1 VILAMFGVF
10 LAALL
15 IGVPI
20 ALSVG
25 LSVVAAMGAADFG
38 DSLYIIPQQILEGI
52 DNVSLLAI
60 PFFILAGNLMN
71 AVGITDRIFNFAE
84 AVAGHFKAGLAQ
96 VNVLASMIFA
106 GVNGAA
112 VADCAGLG
120 KIEIGAMKQRGYPP
134 EFAAAVTVASSVI
147 GPLIPPSIGLLVYA
161 YLSQTSVARLFL
173 AGLVPGVLVGLALM
187 ATNRIY
193 ASLRDFPSN
202 PRASLR
208 EVVHTGRLALPA
220 MVAPGFIVV
229 AIVWGFAT
237 AHEAGVIACA
247 YALGLGA
254 LTGRLRARE
263 LWSALSDTVIVT
275 SVIMM
280 IIGFTT
286 VMGWLIA
293 IEQVPQ
299 ALAASVLAATDDRN
313 VFLLITVVFL
323 VLIGCFIEGVP
334 AKLILVPIFL
344 PIVDRFGIDR
354 VHFGLIV
361 QLALLIGIATPP
373 MGVGLFIVAE
383 IARVPFER
391 VTLATIPFL
400 VPLVLVLLLITFVPE
415 FSLWLPDLVL
425 GPEH

>member
-208 EVVHTGRLALPA
+208 EVVHAGRLALPA

-299 ALAASVLAATDDRN
+299 ALAAGVLAATDDRN

>member
-1 VILAMFGVF
+1 MIVAMFAVF

-15 IGVPI
+15 IGIPI
-20 ALSVG
+20 AFSVG
-25 LSVVAAMGAADFG
+25 LSVVAAMAEAGFG
-38 DSLYIIPQQILEGI
+38 DSLYIIPQQVLEGI

-84 AVAGHFKAGLAQ
+84 SLAGHFKAGLAQ

-120 KIEIGAMKQRGYPP
+120 KIEIRAMNDRGYPA

-161 YLSQTSVARLFL
+161 YLAQTSVARLFL
-173 AGLVPGVLVGLALM
+173 AGILPGVLVGAALM
-187 ATNRIY
+187 VTNRIF
-193 ASLRDFPSN
+193 AEIHDFPQS

-208 EVVHTGRLALPA
+208 EVVAKGRLALPA
-220 MVAPGFIVV
+220 MVAPAFIVI

-247 YALGLGA
+247 YALLLGA
-254 LTGRLRARE
+254 LTGQLRRAE
-263 LWSALSDTVIVT
+263 LWAALSDTVVVT

-299 ALAASVLAATDDRN
+299 MLAAGVLEATDSRP

-323 VLIGCFIEGVP
+323 IVIGCFIEGVP

-344 PIVDRFGIDR
+344 PLVDHFGIDR

-391 VTLATIPFL
+391 VTMATIPFL
-400 VPLVLVLLLITFVPE
+400 VPLVLVLLLITYVPG
-415 FSLWLPDLVL
+415 FSLWLPDLIL
-425 GPEH
+425 GPET

>member
-1 VILAMFGVF
+1 MILAMFGVF

-208 EVVHTGRLALPA
+208 EVVRAGRLALPA

-299 ALAASVLAATDDRN
+299 ALAAGVLAATDDRN

-344 PIVDRFGIDR
+344 PIVDQFGIDR

>member
-1 VILAMFGVF
+1 
-10 LAALL
+10 
-15 IGVPI
+15 
-20 ALSVG
+20 
-25 LSVVAAMGAADFG
+25 
-38 DSLYIIPQQILEGI
+38 
-52 DNVSLLAI
+52 
-60 PFFILAGNLMN
+60 
-71 AVGITDRIFNFAE
+71 
-84 AVAGHFKAGLAQ
+84 
-96 VNVLASMIFA
+96 
-106 GVNGAA
+106 
-112 VADCAGLG
+112 
-120 KIEIGAMKQRGYPP
+120 
-134 EFAAAVTVASSVI
+134 
-147 GPLIPPSIGLLVYA
+147 
-161 YLSQTSVARLFL
+161 
-173 AGLVPGVLVGLALM
+173 
-187 ATNRIY
+187 
-193 ASLRDFPSN
+193 
-202 PRASLR
+202 
-208 EVVHTGRLALPA
+208 
-220 MVAPGFIVV
+220 VV

-299 ALAASVLAATDDRN
+299 ALAAGVLAATDDRN

>member
-1 VILAMFGVF
+1 M
-10 LAALL
+10 
-15 IGVPI
+15 
-20 ALSVG
+20 
-25 LSVVAAMGAADFG
+25 
-38 DSLYIIPQQILEGI
+38 
-52 DNVSLLAI
+52 
-60 PFFILAGNLMN
+60 
-71 AVGITDRIFNFAE
+71 
-84 AVAGHFKAGLAQ
+84 
-96 VNVLASMIFA
+96 
-106 GVNGAA
+106 
-112 VADCAGLG
+112 
-120 KIEIGAMKQRGYPP
+120 
-134 EFAAAVTVASSVI
+134 TVASSVI

-161 YLSQTSVARLFL
+161 YLAQTSVARLFL
-173 AGLVPGVLVGLALM
+173 AGILPGVLVGAALM
-187 ATNRIY
+187 VTNRIFAEIY
-193 ASLRDFPSN
+193 DFPQS

-208 EVVHTGRLALPA
+208 EVVAKGKLALPA
-220 MVAPGFIVV
+220 MVAPAFIVI

-247 YALGLGA
+247 YALLLGA
-254 LTGRLRARE
+254 LTGQLRRAE
-263 LWSALSDTVIVT
+263 LWAALSDTVVVT

-299 ALAASVLAATDDRN
+299 MLAAGVLEATDSRP

-323 VLIGCFIEGVP
+323 IVIGCFIEGVP

-344 PIVDRFGIDR
+344 PLVDHFGIDR

-391 VTLATIPFL
+391 VTMATIPFL
-400 VPLVLVLLLITFVPE
+400 VPLVLVLLLITYVPG
-415 FSLWLPDLVL
+415 FSLWLPDLIL
-425 GPEH
+425 GPEQ

>member
-1 VILAMFGVF
+1 MFGVF

>member
-1 VILAMFGVF
+1 MILAMFGVF

-161 YLSQTSVARLFL
+161 YLSQTSVAQRGID
-173 AGLVPGVLVGLALM
+173 AVGRHQCESLM

-208 EVVHTGRLALPA
+208 EVVHAGRLALPA

-299 ALAASVLAATDDRN
+299 ALAAGVLAATDDRN

>member
-1 VILAMFGVF
+1 MILAMFGVF